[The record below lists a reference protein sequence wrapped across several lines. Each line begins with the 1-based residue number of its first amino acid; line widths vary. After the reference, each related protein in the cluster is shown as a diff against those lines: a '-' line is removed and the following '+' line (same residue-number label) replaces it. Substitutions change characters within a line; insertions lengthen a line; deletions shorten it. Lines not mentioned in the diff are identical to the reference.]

1 MYLLIFMK
9 WWLSAVRCDYA
20 VRCRNFLA
28 HSFEVMLWFLYPL
41 CLFVPFLVVPHLAR
55 VAQAGNTQQPLL
67 C

>member
-20 VRCRNFLA
+20 VRCRNFLTSKECA
-28 HSFEVMLWFLYPL
+28 MLWLLYPL
-41 CLFVPFLVVPHLAR
+41 CLFVPFVVPHLAR